1 MAEYTNEQ
9 LIEMYHKLP
18 KDVQEAILSVD
29 TSEAI
34 REIGE
39 KHKLMID
46 KMGDLADETGLV
58 MLGIIHPGQYVSH
71 LIERLGINQ
80 ETAQEIAEEVNNRIL
95 FPIRDSL
102 RKIQEEKEVTAE
114 LPEISK
120 PEIPA
125 EVGPRPT
132 SSDRSRESSDLGLEP
147 PLVGGPAAS
156 PAGLPAAEA
165 GRPAFETAT
174 LVPPSLIL
182 PETLTP
188 PISPVAPPIPQN
200 LPIGEEP
207 AIFQAKT
214 KEEIFRL
221 PLQTVEKTPES
232 KKINPYKEPIS

>member
-46 KMGDLADETGLV
+46 TMGDLADETGLV
-58 MLGIIHPGQYVSH
+58 RLGLTRPGQYVSH

-80 ETAQEIAEEVNNRIL
+80 ETAQEITEEVNNRIL

-102 RKIQEEKEVTAE
+102 RKIQEEREELAETIPEEPLPAGGEKPVTE
-114 LPEISK
+114 TPS
-120 PEIPA
+120 P
-125 EVGPRPT
+125 
-132 SSDRSRESSDLGLEP
+132 
-147 PLVGGPAAS
+147 AS
-156 PAGLPAAEA
+156 PA

-174 LVPPSLIL
+174 LVPPPLTL

-188 PISPVAPPIPQN
+188 PPPAGG
-200 LPIGEEP
+200 LPSADWRREEP

-221 PLQTVEKTPES
+221 PLQTVEKTPDLPSGEA
-232 KKINPYKEPIS
+232 KKIDPYKEQIS